1 MQRTFCLK
9 MCSDLKNNSLP
20 PNRRKWK
27 ILLRSAAVF
36 FALFTAAE
44 IVIGIILQIY
54 CFIPLDLLNI
64 FGSVMLW
71 RSGSTAWRIY
81 FVIVTA
87 LSVMLEIFTL
97 DLLAIV
103 PEEAGLLPI
112 VIPAVIALQ
121 TAAGAVLVI
130 APDSRFADK
139 G

>member
-36 FALFTAAE
+36 FALFAAAE

-64 FGSVMLW
+64 SGSIMLW

-81 FVIVTA
+81 FVIVAA

-103 PEEAGLLPI
+103 PEEAGILPI

-121 TAAGAVLVI
+121 NAAGVIIVLFPFKKI
-130 APDSRFADK
+130 TAES
-139 G
+139 

>member
-1 MQRTFCLK
+1 M
-9 MCSDLKNNSLP
+9 
-20 PNRRKWK
+20 
-27 ILLRSAAVF
+27 
-36 FALFTAAE
+36 
-44 IVIGIILQIY
+44 QIY

-64 FGSVMLW
+64 SGSIMLW

-97 DLLAIV
+97 ELLAIV
-103 PEEAGLLPI
+103 PEEAGILPV
-112 VIPAVIALQ
+112 VIPVVIALQ
-121 TAAGAVLVI
+121 TTAGAVLVI

>member
-1 MQRTFCLK
+1 

-36 FALFTAAE
+36 FAAVE
-44 IVIGIILQIY
+44 IFLGVIMQIY

-64 FGSVMLW
+64 FGSIMLW

-97 DLLAIV
+97 ELLAIV

-112 VIPAVIALQ
+112 IIPAVIALQ
-121 TAAGAVLVI
+121 TAAGVILVLFPFKKI
-130 APDSRFADK
+130 TAES
-139 G
+139 

>member
-1 MQRTFCLK
+1 M
-9 MCSDLKNNSLP
+9 
-20 PNRRKWK
+20 
-27 ILLRSAAVF
+27 
-36 FALFTAAE
+36 
-44 IVIGIILQIY
+44 QIY

-81 FVIVTA
+81 FVTVTA

-103 PEEAGLLPI
+103 PEEAGILPI

-121 TAAGAVLVI
+121 NAAGVIIVLFPFKKI
-130 APDSRFADK
+130 TAES
-139 G
+139 

>member
-36 FALFTAAE
+36 FALFAAAE

-81 FVIVTA
+81 FVTVTA

-103 PEEAGLLPI
+103 PEEAGSLPV

-121 TAAGAVLVI
+121 TAAGVILVLFPFKKI
-130 APDSRFADK
+130 TAES
-139 G
+139 

>member
-1 MQRTFCLK
+1 

-20 PNRRKWK
+20 PDSRKWK

-36 FALFTAAE
+36 FALFAAVE
-44 IVIGIILQIY
+44 IFLGVIMQIY

-64 FGSVMLW
+64 FGSIMLW

-81 FVIVTA
+81 FVIMTA

-97 DLLAIV
+97 ELLAIV

-121 TAAGAVLVI
+121 TAAGVILAVSPPFRKI
-130 APDSRFADK
+130 TAES
-139 G
+139 